1 MNGEQSYVSVVEPL
15 TPAIE
20 RVKTILFRPF
30 DLGKW
35 FVIGFCA
42 WLAELGKPKGGGNGG
57 GGGGGDGGPQ
67 FSFRGRPD
75 LEEVVERA
83 KDGIETARIFV
94 EENMHW
100 IIPVAIV
107 GAVVIIIIW
116 LLVMWLSSRG
126 RFMFLHCV
134 VENKAEVSVP
144 WNKFSRHANSLF
156 VFRLVVGLINFVAVA
171 AAVFA
176 GIMLFAGAA
185 MAGSGAAAVLVVVA
199 LFVAMIALGIVLFL
213 IQKFTTDFVV
223 PIMFQR
229 TTSCTAAWREFL
241 DVLTAN
247 SPRFILY
254 VLFQIAIWLVIG
266 IMIVAMICVTCCCAA
281 CILAI
286 PYVGTVLLLPILV
299 FQRSYSLYY
308 LRQYGPAFDFFGAAE
323 QVATTE

>member
-1 MNGEQSYVSVVEPL
+1 MNGEQSHVSVVEPL

-75 LEEVVERA
+75 LEEIVEQA
-83 KDGIETARIFV
+83 KDGIETVRIFI

-100 IIPVAIV
+100 ILPVAIV
-107 GAVVIIIIW
+107 GAVVVIILW
-116 LLVMWLSSRG
+116 LLIMWLSSRG

-134 VENKAEVSVP
+134 VENKGEVAIP

-156 VFRLVVGLINFVAVA
+156 VFRIVVGLINLVAVIV
-171 AAVFA
+171 AVFA
-176 GIMLFAGAA
+176 GILLFAGAA
-185 MAGSGAAAVLVVVA
+185 MSGSGVAAVLIVVSIFI
-199 LFVAMIALGIVLFL
+199 LMIALGVVLFL

-223 PIMFQR
+223 PIMFLR
-229 TTSCTAAWREFL
+229 RESCSAAWREFL
-241 DVLTAN
+241 AVLTAN
-247 SPRFILY
+247 SGRFVLY
-254 VLFQIAIWLVIG
+254 VLFQIAIWIVIMFL
-266 IMIVAMICVTCCCAA
+266 IIALICVTCCCAA
-281 CILAI
+281 CILGI

-308 LRQYGPAFDFFGAAE
+308 LRQYGPAFDIFGA
-323 QVATTE
+323 VGPSTT

>member
-1 MNGEQSYVSVVEPL
+1 MNGEPSYVSVVEPL

-57 GGGGGDGGPQ
+57 GGGRGGGGSP
-67 FSFRGRPD
+67 FSFSGRPD
-75 LEEVVERA
+75 LNDIAERV
-83 KDGIETARIFV
+83 KDGFETARIYV
-94 EENMHW
+94 EHNMHW
-100 IIPVAIV
+100 IIPVVIV
-107 GAVVIIIIW
+107 GAVVLIIVW
-116 LLVMWLSSRG
+116 LLLMWLSSRG

-134 VENKAEVSVP
+134 VENKGEVNVP

-156 VFRLVVGLINFVAVA
+156 VFRIVVGLINFVAVI

-176 GIMLFAGAA
+176 GITLFAGAA
-185 MAGSGAAAVLVVVA
+185 KVGSGGAAVLVVVSV
-199 LFVAMIALGIVLFL
+199 FVLMIALGIVLFL

-223 PIMFQR
+223 PIMFLR
-229 TTSCTAAWREFL
+229 TASCSAAWREFL
-241 DVLTAN
+241 TVLTAN
-247 SPRFILY
+247 SGRFILY
-254 VLFQIAIWLVIG
+254 VLFQIAIWIVVMFL
-266 IMIVAMICVTCCCAA
+266 IVALMCVTCCCAA

-299 FQRSYSLYY
+299 FHRSYSLYY
-308 LRQYGPAFDFFGAAE
+308 LRQYGPAFDIFGAVE
-323 QVATTE
+323 PVATPE